1 MAATQWQLSYWD
13 GLVED
18 HPDCFETAR
27 KVGQVILKSK
37 ERPNLCREN
46 THIQTAVDCGFRVIY
61 WAEELCR
68 RKRGEGCWTVPYNI
82 SDQVDRVQ
90 KFVNKIR
97 HS

>member
-13 GLVED
+13 GLEKD
-18 HPDCFETAR
+18 HPDCLEAAR
-27 KVGQVILKSK
+27 RVGQVILKSK

-46 THIQTAVDCGFRVIY
+46 MLTQSAIDCGFRAIY

-90 KFVNKIR
+90 KFVNKVR
-97 HS
+97 DD